1 MEATVSLRTRRDN
14 STRHLLTAHPDLF
27 FDFESLAIFILAVP
41 KYYLVHDTI
50 FATYPRATESVCGYV
65 EAVLLFPHIPAGI
78 KEKREFEC
86 A

>member
-27 FDFESLAIFILAVP
+27 FDFESLAKFILAVP

-50 FATYPRATESVCGYV
+50 FASTHAQQKNV
-65 EAVLLFPHIPAGI
+65 ALVLVASAL
-78 KEKREFEC
+78 
-86 A
+86 